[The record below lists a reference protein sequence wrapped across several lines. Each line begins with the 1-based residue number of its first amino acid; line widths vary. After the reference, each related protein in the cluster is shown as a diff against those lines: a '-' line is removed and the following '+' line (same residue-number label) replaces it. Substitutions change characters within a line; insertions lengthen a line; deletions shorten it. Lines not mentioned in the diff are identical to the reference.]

1 MRNLGYYL
9 KTLLM
14 RRIGMV
20 MKIGKVERYI
30 HEKLEKKRL
39 HFVLIDPDDTSPEVA
54 GKLARV
60 CEELEIDAIMVG
72 GSTGAEGE
80 TLDEVVKAI
89 KENYSLPVILFPG
102 SHGGISKYADAI
114 FFMSLLNSRNP
125 FFITGAQALGA
136 FRVKKYNLEPIPM
149 AYIIVEPGETA
160 GWVGDAKPIPRHKPK
175 IAAAYALAGQ
185 YLGMR
190 LVYLEAGSG
199 APQPVPETMV
209 ATVKKA
215 IDVPL
220 IVGGG
225 IRSGEQVRKLVKA
238 GADIIVTGTAIE
250 SAGSIEEARKKL
262 EDLRRGVSI

>member
-1 MRNLGYYL
+1 MLE
-9 KTLLM
+9 
-14 RRIGMV
+14 
-20 MKIGKVERYI
+20 IGKVERYI
-30 HEKLEKKRL
+30 HEKLKNEKL
-39 HFVLIDPDDTSPEVA
+39 HFVLLDPDDVPPGTA
-54 GKLARV
+54 GKIAEMS
-60 CEELEIDAIMVG
+60 EEIGVDAIMVG

-80 TLDEVVKAI
+80 VLDGVVKAI
-89 KENYSLPVILFPG
+89 KESSGLPVILFPG

-125 FFITGAQALGA
+125 FFITGSQALGA
-136 FRVKKYNLEPIPM
+136 FTVKRCGIEPIPM
-149 AYIIVEPGETA
+149 AYLIIEPGETV

-199 APQPVPETMV
+199 APQPVPPEMI
-209 ATVKKA
+209 ALVKKV

-225 IRSGEQVRKLVKA
+225 IRTGEQARRAVEA

-250 SAGSIEEARKKL
+250 KAGSIEKAREKL
-262 EDLRRGVSI
+262 EELNSGVKR

>member
-1 MRNLGYYL
+1 MN
-9 KTLLM
+9 
-14 RRIGMV
+14 I
-20 MKIGKVERYI
+20 KIGKVERYI
-30 HEKLEKKRL
+30 YEKLEKEKL
-39 HFVLIDPDDTSPEVA
+39 HFVLLDPDDISPEIA
-54 GKLARV
+54 AEIAKIS
-60 CEELEIDAIMVG
+60 EEVGVDAIMIG

-80 TLDEVVKAI
+80 ILDNVVRAI
-89 KENYSLPVILFPG
+89 KESSGLSVILFPG
-102 SHGGISKYADAI
+102 SHGGVSKYADAI

-136 FRVKKYNLEPIPM
+136 FSVKKYGLEPIPM
-149 AYIIVEPGETA
+149 AYLIVEPGETV

-199 APQPVPETMV
+199 APSHVPNEMIK
-209 ATVKKA
+209 TVKSVL
-215 IDVPL
+215 DVPL

-225 IRSGEQVRKLVKA
+225 IRSYKDAKEVVTA

-250 SAGSIEEARKKL
+250 KAGSLEEAKKR
-262 EDLRRGVSI
+262 LRSIIKGIKE

>member
-1 MRNLGYYL
+1 MEVR
-9 KTLLM
+9 K
-14 RRIGMV
+14 
-20 MKIGKVERYI
+20 GKVESYI
-30 HEKLEKKRL
+30 QEGLENGKL
-39 HFVLIDPDDTSPEVA
+39 HFVLLDPDDVDPET
-54 GKLARV
+54 ARKIAEMS
-60 CEELEIDAIMVG
+60 EEIGVDAIMVG

-80 TLDEVVKAI
+80 VLDNVVRAI
-89 KENYSLPVILFPG
+89 KENSDLPVILFPG
-102 SHGGISKYADAI
+102 SHGGISRYADAI

-136 FRVKKYNLEPIPM
+136 FQVKRYGVEPIPM
-149 AYIIVEPGETA
+149 AYLIIEPGETV

-199 APQPVPETMV
+199 AEKPVPREMISIV
-209 ATVKKA
+209 RKV

-225 IRSGEQVRKLVKA
+225 IRTGEQAREIVKA
-238 GADIIVTGTAIE
+238 GADIVVTGTAVE
-250 SAGSIEEARKKL
+250 KAGSLERARTKL
-262 EDLRRGVSI
+262 EELNRGIKS

>member
-1 MRNLGYYL
+1 
-9 KTLLM
+9 
-14 RRIGMV
+14 
-20 MKIGKVERYI
+20 MKLELGKVESYI
-30 HEKLEKKRL
+30 HEKLEREKL
-39 HFVLIDPDDTSPEVA
+39 HFVLIDPDDVTPEVA
-54 GKLARV
+54 GEMARMS
-60 CEELEIDAIMVG
+60 EEVGVDAIMIG

-80 TLDEVVKAI
+80 VLDGVVKAI
-89 KENYSLPVILFPG
+89 KESSSLPTILFPG

-125 FFITGAQALGA
+125 FFITGSQALGA
-136 FRVKKYNLEPIPM
+136 FTVKRYGIEPIPM
-149 AYIIVEPGETA
+149 AYLVVEPGETV

-199 APQPVPETMV
+199 AREPVPPEMISLV
-209 ATVKKA
+209 RRV

-225 IRSGEQVRKLVKA
+225 IRTGEEARRAVEA
-238 GADIIVTGTAIE
+238 GADIVVTGTAIE
-250 SAGSIEEARKKL
+250 KAGSLEKAGEKL
-262 EDLRRGVSI
+262 RELKRGIKG

>member
-1 MRNLGYYL
+1 ML
-9 KTLLM
+9 
-14 RRIGMV
+14 
-20 MKIGKVERYI
+20 KIGKVERYI
-30 HEKLEKKRL
+30 HERLKNEKL
-39 HFVLIDPDDTSPEVA
+39 HFVLLDPDDVSPETA
-54 GKLARV
+54 G
-60 CEELEIDAIMVG
+60 EIAEMAGEIGVDAIMVG
-72 GSTGAEGE
+72 GSTGAEGDV
-80 TLDEVVKAI
+80 LDAVVKAI
-89 KENYSLPVILFPG
+89 KESSNLPVILFPG

-136 FRVKKYNLEPIPM
+136 FQVRRYNLEPIPM
-149 AYIIVEPGETA
+149 AYLVIEPGETV

-199 APQPVPETMV
+199 ARQPVPPEMI
-209 ATVKKA
+209 ALVKRV

-225 IRSGEQVRKLVKA
+225 IRTAEDASKA
-238 GADIIVTGTAIE
+238 VESGADIVVTGTAIE
-250 SAGSIEEARKKL
+250 KAGSLEKAREKL
-262 EDLRRGVSI
+262 EELNSGIKG

>member
-1 MRNLGYYL
+1 MP
-9 KTLLM
+9 
-14 RRIGMV
+14 
-20 MKIGKVERYI
+20 KIGRVESYI
-30 HEKLEKKRL
+30 HRRLEQEKL
-39 HFVLIDPDDTSPEVA
+39 HFVLLDPDDVSPETA
-54 GKLARV
+54 GKLAKMS
-60 CEELEIDAIMVG
+60 EEIGVDAIMVG

-80 TLDEVVKAI
+80 VLDNVVKAI
-89 KENYSLPVILFPG
+89 KENSKLPVILFPG
-102 SHGGISKYADAI
+102 SHGGISRHADAI

-136 FRVKKYNLEPIPM
+136 FLVKRYGIEPIPM
-149 AYIIVEPGETA
+149 AYLVIEPGETV
-160 GWVGDAKPIPRHKPK
+160 GWVGDAKPIPRHKPR

-199 APQPVPETMV
+199 ASKPVPPEMIGL
-209 ATVKKA
+209 VKHV

-225 IRSGEQVRKLVKA
+225 IRTGEQARAAVKA

-250 SAGSIEEARKKL
+250 KAGSLERAKEKLIEL
-262 EDLRRGVSI
+262 NRGIKG

>member
-1 MRNLGYYL
+1 ML
-9 KTLLM
+9 KL
-14 RRIGMV
+14 
-20 MKIGKVERYI
+20 GKVETYI
-30 HEKLEKKRL
+30 HEKLEKEKL
-39 HFVLIDPDDTSPEVA
+39 HFVLLDPDDVSPELA
-54 GKLARV
+54 GELARMS
-60 CEELEIDAIMVG
+60 EEVGVDAIMVG

-80 TLDEVVKAI
+80 VLDSVVKAI
-89 KENYSLPVILFPG
+89 KESSNLPVILFPG

-136 FRVKKYNLEPIPM
+136 FQVKRYGIEPIPM
-149 AYIIVEPGETA
+149 AYLIIEPGETV

-199 APQPVPETMV
+199 ASQPVPPEMI
-209 ATVKKA
+209 ALVKRV

-225 IRSGEQVRKLVKA
+225 IRTEEQARAALKA

-250 SAGSIEEARKKL
+250 KAGSIEKAREKL
-262 EDLRRGVSI
+262 IELNRGVKG

>member
-1 MRNLGYYL
+1 MKL
-9 KTLLM
+9 KL
-14 RRIGMV
+14 
-20 MKIGKVERYI
+20 GKVESYI
-30 HEKLEKKRL
+30 HEKLEKEKL
-39 HFVLIDPDDTSPEVA
+39 HFVLLDPDDVSPEEA
-54 GKLARV
+54 SKIAQM
-60 CEELEIDAIMVG
+60 CEEVGVDAVMVG

-80 TLDEVVKAI
+80 VLDEVVKAI
-89 KENYSLPVILFPG
+89 KESSSLPVILFPG
-102 SHGGISKYADAI
+102 SHGGITKYADAI

-136 FRVKKYNLEPIPM
+136 FTVKRYGIEPIPM
-149 AYIIVEPGETA
+149 AYLIIEPGETV

-199 APQPVPETMV
+199 APKHVPNKMIRV
-209 ATVKKA
+209 VKSV

-225 IRSGEQVRKLVKA
+225 IRTYEDAKEVAQS

-250 SAGSIEEARKKL
+250 KAGSLEEARKRL
-262 EDLRRGVSI
+262 ESLIKGVKG

>member
-1 MRNLGYYL
+1 MKLKLG
-9 KTLLM
+9 
-14 RRIGMV
+14 R
-20 MKIGKVERYI
+20 VESYI
-30 HEKLEKKRL
+30 HEKLEKEKL
-39 HFVLIDPDDTSPEVA
+39 HFVLLDPDDVSPEEA
-54 GKLARV
+54 SKIARM
-60 CEELEIDAIMVG
+60 CEEVGVDAIMVG

-80 TLDEVVKAI
+80 VLDEVVRAI
-89 KENYSLPVILFPG
+89 KEGSSLPVILFPG
-102 SHGGISKYADAI
+102 SHGGITKYADAI

-136 FRVKKYNLEPIPM
+136 FTVKRYGIEPIPM
-149 AYIIVEPGETA
+149 AYLIIEPGETV

-199 APQPVPETMV
+199 APKHVPNEMIRV
-209 ATVKKA
+209 VKSV

-225 IRSGEQVRKLVKA
+225 IRTYEDAREVAQS

-250 SAGSIEEARKKL
+250 KAGSLEEARKRL
-262 EDLRRGVSI
+262 ESLIKGVKE

>member
-1 MRNLGYYL
+1 
-9 KTLLM
+9 
-14 RRIGMV
+14 
-20 MKIGKVERYI
+20 MKLRFGRVESYI
-30 HEKLEKKRL
+30 HEKLEKEKL
-39 HFVLIDPDDTSPEVA
+39 HFVLLDPDDVSPEEA
-54 GKLARV
+54 SKIAQM
-60 CEELEIDAIMVG
+60 CEEVGVDAVMVG

-80 TLDEVVKAI
+80 VLDEVVKAI
-89 KENYSLPVILFPG
+89 KESSSLPVILFPG
-102 SHGGISKYADAI
+102 SHGGITKYADAI

-136 FRVKKYNLEPIPM
+136 FTVKRYRIEPIPM
-149 AYIIVEPGETA
+149 AYLIIEPGETV

-199 APQPVPETMV
+199 APEHVPNDMIR
-209 ATVKKA
+209 AVKSV

-225 IRSGEQVRKLVKA
+225 IRTYEDAREVAQS

-250 SAGSIEEARKKL
+250 KAGSLEEARKRL
-262 EDLRRGVSI
+262 ESLIKGIKG

>member
-1 MRNLGYYL
+1 
-9 KTLLM
+9 
-14 RRIGMV
+14 MV
-20 MKIGKVERYI
+20 KIGKVEMYI
-30 HEKLEKKRL
+30 NEELESGKKL
-39 HFVLIDPDDTSPEVA
+39 HFVLIDPDDTHPEMA
-54 GKLARV
+54 GRIAEL
-60 CEELEIDAIMVG
+60 CENVGVNAIMVG

-80 TLDEVVKAI
+80 MLDNVVKAI
-89 KENYSLPVILFPG
+89 KESSSLPVILFPG
-102 SHGGISKYADAI
+102 SHSGISKYADAI

-136 FRVKKYNLEPIPM
+136 FTVKRYGLEPIPM
-149 AYIIVEPGETA
+149 AYIIVEPGETV

-175 IAAAYALAGQ
+175 LAAAYALAGQ

-199 APQPVPETMV
+199 SPEPVPPEMV
-209 ATVKKA
+209 RIVKSV

-225 IRSGEQVRKLVKA
+225 IRTGDQVRELTKA

-250 SAGSIEEARKKL
+250 STKSIDEAKRKL
-262 EDLRRGVSI
+262 EEIRRGLK

>member
-1 MRNLGYYL
+1 MKL
-9 KTLLM
+9 KL
-14 RRIGMV
+14 
-20 MKIGKVERYI
+20 GKVELYI
-30 HEKLEKKRL
+30 HEKLEKEKL
-39 HFVLIDPDDTSPEVA
+39 HFVLLDPDDVSPEEA
-54 GKLARV
+54 SKIAQM
-60 CEELEIDAIMVG
+60 CEEVGVDAIMVG

-80 TLDEVVKAI
+80 VLDEVVKAI
-89 KENYSLPVILFPG
+89 KESSSLPVILFPG
-102 SHGGISKYADAI
+102 SHGGITKYADAI

-136 FRVKKYNLEPIPM
+136 FTVKRYGIEPIPM
-149 AYIIVEPGETA
+149 AYLIIEPGETV

-199 APQPVPETMV
+199 APKHVPNEMIRV
-209 ATVKKA
+209 VKSV

-225 IRSGEQVRKLVKA
+225 IRTYEDAREVAQS

-250 SAGSIEEARKKL
+250 KAGSLEEARKRL
-262 EDLRRGVSI
+262 ESLIKGVKE

>member
-1 MRNLGYYL
+1 
-9 KTLLM
+9 
-14 RRIGMV
+14 
-20 MKIGKVERYI
+20 MKIGRVERYI
-30 HEKLEKKRL
+30 HEKLEENKL
-39 HFVLIDPDDTSPEVA
+39 HFVLIDPDDTSPDEA
-54 GKLARV
+54 SKIAKL
-60 CEELEIDAIMVG
+60 CEEVGVDAIMVG
-72 GSTGAEGE
+72 GSTGAEGNI
-80 TLDEVVKAI
+80 LDEVVRAI
-89 KENYSLPVILFPG
+89 KESSSLPVILFPG

-136 FRVKKYNLEPIPM
+136 FTVKKFGLEPIPM
-149 AYIIVEPGETA
+149 AYIIIEPGETV

-190 LVYLEAGSG
+190 LIYLEAGSG
-199 APQPVPETMV
+199 APEPVPPEMV
-209 ATVKKA
+209 RVVKSA

-225 IRSGEQVRKLVKA
+225 IRNGNQARELVKA

-250 SAGSIEEARKKL
+250 SAKSIEEAKVRLKH
-262 EDLRRGVSI
+262 LREGIKA

>member
-1 MRNLGYYL
+1 MKL
-9 KTLLM
+9 KL
-14 RRIGMV
+14 
-20 MKIGKVERYI
+20 GKVESYI
-30 HEKLEKKRL
+30 HEKLEKEKL
-39 HFVLIDPDDTSPEVA
+39 HFVLLDPDDVSPEEA
-54 GKLARV
+54 SKIAQM
-60 CEELEIDAIMVG
+60 CEEVGVDAIMVG

-80 TLDEVVKAI
+80 VLDEVVKAI
-89 KENYSLPVILFPG
+89 KESSSLPVILFPG
-102 SHGGISKYADAI
+102 SHGGITKYADAI

-136 FRVKKYNLEPIPM
+136 FTVKRYGIEPIPM
-149 AYIIVEPGETA
+149 AYLIIEPGETV

-199 APQPVPETMV
+199 APEHVPNRMIRV
-209 ATVKKA
+209 VKSV

-225 IRSGEQVRKLVKA
+225 IRTYEDAREVAQS

-250 SAGSIEEARKKL
+250 KAGSLEEARKRL
-262 EDLRRGVSI
+262 ESLIKGVKG

>member
-1 MRNLGYYL
+1 
-9 KTLLM
+9 
-14 RRIGMV
+14 
-20 MKIGKVERYI
+20 
-30 HEKLEKKRL
+30 
-39 HFVLIDPDDTSPEVA
+39 VLIDPDDTSPEVA

-60 CEELEIDAIMVG
+60 CEELGVDAIMVG

-80 TLDEVVKAI
+80 VLDNVVRSI
-89 KENYSLPVILFPG
+89 KDNSSLPVILFPG
-102 SHGGISKYADAI
+102 SHGGISRYADAI

-136 FRVKKYNLEPIPM
+136 FTVKKFGIEPIPM
-149 AYIIVEPGETA
+149 AYIVVEPGETV
-160 GWVGDAKPIPRHKPK
+160 GWVGDARPIPRHKPK
-175 IAAAYALAGQ
+175 LAAAYALAGQ

-199 APQPVPETMV
+199 APEPVPEEMV
-209 ATVKKA
+209 RVVKSV

-225 IRSGEQVRKLVKA
+225 IKSGEQAKKLIKS

-250 SAGSIEEARKKL
+250 KAKSLEEARKRL
-262 EDLRRGVSI
+262 EAIRNGVFV

>member
-1 MRNLGYYL
+1 ME
-9 KTLLM
+9 
-14 RRIGMV
+14 V
-20 MKIGKVERYI
+20 KIGKVEAYI
-30 HEKLEKKRL
+30 HEKLEKEKL
-39 HFVLIDPDDTSPEVA
+39 HFVLLDPDDFADKVWEA
-54 GKLARV
+54 GEIARMS
-60 CEELEIDAIMVG
+60 EEAGVDAIMVG

-80 TLDEVVKAI
+80 VLDNVVKAI
-89 KENYSLPVILFPG
+89 KESSNLPVILFPG

-136 FRVKKYNLEPIPM
+136 FQVKRYGIEPIPM
-149 AYIIVEPGETA
+149 AYLIIEPGETV

-175 IAAAYALAGQ
+175 LAAAYALAGQ

-199 APQPVPETMV
+199 APEPVPPEMIAV
-209 ATVKKA
+209 VKKV

-225 IRSGEQVRKLVKA
+225 IKSGEQARTAVKA

-250 SAGSIEEARKKL
+250 KAGSLEEAKKRL
-262 EDLRRGVSI
+262 ESIIRGIKG

>member
-1 MRNLGYYL
+1 MKLKLG
-9 KTLLM
+9 
-14 RRIGMV
+14 R
-20 MKIGKVERYI
+20 VESYI
-30 HEKLEKKRL
+30 HEKLEKEKL
-39 HFVLIDPDDTSPEVA
+39 HFVLLDPDDVSPEEA
-54 GKLARV
+54 SKIARM
-60 CEELEIDAIMVG
+60 CEEVGVDAIMVG

-80 TLDEVVKAI
+80 VLDEVVRAI
-89 KENYSLPVILFPG
+89 KEGSSLPVILFPG
-102 SHGGISKYADAI
+102 SHGGITKYADAI

-136 FRVKKYNLEPIPM
+136 FTVKRYGIEPIPM
-149 AYIIVEPGETA
+149 AYLIIEPGETV

-199 APQPVPETMV
+199 APKHVPNEMIRV
-209 ATVKKA
+209 VKSV

-225 IRSGEQVRKLVKA
+225 IRTYEDAREVAQS

-250 SAGSIEEARKKL
+250 KAGSLEEARKRLKSL
-262 EDLRRGVSI
+262 IKGVKG

>member
-1 MRNLGYYL
+1 MGGRGMRL
-9 KTLLM
+9 KT
-14 RRIGMV
+14 
-20 MKIGKVERYI
+20 GKVEEYI
-30 HEKLEKKRL
+30 HEKLEKEKL
-39 HFVLIDPDDTSPEVA
+39 HFVLLDPDDVSPGTASGIARISEEA
-54 GKLARV
+54 G
-60 CEELEIDAIMVG
+60 IDAIMIG

-80 TLDEVVKAI
+80 ALDGVVKTI
-89 KENYSLPVILFPG
+89 KESSNLPVILFPG
-102 SHGGISKYADAI
+102 SHGGVSKYADAI

-136 FRVKKYNLEPIPM
+136 FAVKKYGLEPIPM
-149 AYIIVEPGETA
+149 AYLIIEPGETV

-199 APQPVPETMV
+199 AKEPVPPEMI
-209 ATVKKA
+209 AIVKKV

-225 IRSGEQVRKLVKA
+225 IRSAEQARRAVKA
-238 GADIIVTGTAIE
+238 GADIVVTGTAIE
-250 SAGSIEEARKKL
+250 KAGSLEEARKKL
-262 EDLRRGVSI
+262 ESLIKGIKEP

>member
-1 MRNLGYYL
+1 
-9 KTLLM
+9 
-14 RRIGMV
+14 MV
-20 MKIGKVERYI
+20 FVKIGRVERYI
-30 HEKLEKKRL
+30 HEKLEENKL
-39 HFVLIDPDDTSPEVA
+39 HFVLIDPDDTSPDEA
-54 GKLARV
+54 SKIAEL
-60 CEELEIDAIMVG
+60 CENVGVDAIMVG
-72 GSTGAEGE
+72 GSTGAEGNV
-80 TLDEVVKAI
+80 LDNVVKAI
-89 KENYSLPVILFPG
+89 KESSSLPVILFPG

-136 FRVKKYNLEPIPM
+136 FTVKKFGLEPIPM

-199 APQPVPETMV
+199 APKPVPPEMV
-209 ATVKKA
+209 RVVKSA

-225 IRSGEQVRKLVKA
+225 IRNGNQARELVKA
-238 GADIIVTGTAIE
+238 
-250 SAGSIEEARKKL
+250 
-262 EDLRRGVSI
+262 

>member
-1 MRNLGYYL
+1 
-9 KTLLM
+9 
-14 RRIGMV
+14 
-20 MKIGKVERYI
+20 MKIGRVERYI
-30 HEKLEKKRL
+30 HEKLEENKL
-39 HFVLIDPDDTSPEVA
+39 HFVLIDPDDTSPDEA
-54 GKLARV
+54 SKIAEL
-60 CEELEIDAIMVG
+60 CENVGVDAIMVG
-72 GSTGAEGE
+72 GSTGAEGNV
-80 TLDEVVKAI
+80 LDNVVKAI
-89 KENYSLPVILFPG
+89 KESSSLPVILFPG

-136 FRVKKYNLEPIPM
+136 FTVKKFGLEPIPM

-199 APQPVPETMV
+199 APNPVPPEMV
-209 ATVKKA
+209 RVVKSA

-225 IRSGEQVRKLVKA
+225 IRNGNQARELVKA

-250 SAGSIEEARKKL
+250 SAKSLEEVQVRLKH
-262 EDLRRGVSI
+262 LREGIKV

>member
-1 MRNLGYYL
+1 MIKL
-9 KTLLM
+9 
-14 RRIGMV
+14 
-20 MKIGKVERYI
+20 GKVETYI
-30 HEKLEKKRL
+30 REKLEREKL
-39 HFVLIDPDDTSPEVA
+39 HFVLLDPDDVSPEVA
-54 GKLARV
+54 GELARMS
-60 CEELEIDAIMVG
+60 EEIGVDAIMVG

-80 TLDEVVKAI
+80 VLDGVVKGI
-89 KENYSLPVILFPG
+89 KENSNLPVILFPG

-136 FRVKKYNLEPIPM
+136 FQVKRYGIEPIPM
-149 AYIIVEPGETA
+149 AYLIVEPGETV
-160 GWVGDAKPIPRHKPK
+160 GWVGDAKPLPRHKPK

-199 APQPVPETMV
+199 APQPVPPEMI
-209 ATVKKA
+209 ALVKRV
-215 IDVPL
+215 IEVPL

-225 IRSGEQVRKLVKA
+225 IRTEEQARAAVKA

-250 SAGSIEEARKKL
+250 KAGSIEKAREKL
-262 EDLRRGVSI
+262 IELNRGIKG

>member
-1 MRNLGYYL
+1 
-9 KTLLM
+9 
-14 RRIGMV
+14 
-20 MKIGKVERYI
+20 MKLELGKVESYI
-30 HEKLEKKRL
+30 HKKLEKEKL
-39 HFVLIDPDDTSPEVA
+39 HFVLLDPDDTDPRTA
-54 GKLARV
+54 GRIAEMSEKV
-60 CEELEIDAIMVG
+60 GVDAIMVG

-80 TLDEVVKAI
+80 VLDGVVRAI
-89 KENYSLPVILFPG
+89 KESSGLPVILFPG

-114 FFMSLLNSRNP
+114 FFMSLLNSTNP

-136 FRVKKYNLEPIPM
+136 FQVKRYGIEPIPM
-149 AYIIVEPGETA
+149 AYLIIEPGETV

-199 APQPVPETMV
+199 APQPVPREMI
-209 ATVKKA
+209 ALVKHV

-225 IRSGEQVRKLVKA
+225 IRTAGQARAAAEA
-238 GADIIVTGTAIE
+238 GADIIVTGTAVE
-250 SAGSIEEARKKL
+250 KAGSLEKAREKL
-262 EDLRRGVSI
+262 EELNGGIKG

>member
-1 MRNLGYYL
+1 LR
-9 KTLLM
+9 
-14 RRIGMV
+14 
-20 MKIGKVERYI
+20 IGKVEKYI
-30 HEKLEKKRL
+30 HEKLEKKKL

-60 CEELEIDAIMVG
+60 CEELGVDAIMVG

-80 TLDEVVKAI
+80 VLDNVVRSI
-89 KENYSLPVILFPG
+89 KDNSSLPVILFPG
-102 SHGGISKYADAI
+102 SHGGISRYADAI

-136 FRVKKYNLEPIPM
+136 FTVKKFGIEPIPM
-149 AYIIVEPGETA
+149 AYIVVEPGETV
-160 GWVGDAKPIPRHKPK
+160 GWVGDARPIPRHKPK
-175 IAAAYALAGQ
+175 LAAAYALAGQ

-199 APQPVPETMV
+199 APEPVPEEMV
-209 ATVKKA
+209 RVVKSV

-225 IRSGEQVRKLVKA
+225 IKSGEQAKKLIKS

-250 SAGSIEEARKKL
+250 KAKSLEEARKRL
-262 EDLRRGVSI
+262 EAIRNGVFV

>member
-1 MRNLGYYL
+1 MRML
-9 KTLLM
+9 
-14 RRIGMV
+14 
-20 MKIGKVERYI
+20 KIGKIETYI
-30 HEKLEKKRL
+30 HEKLEKEKL
-39 HFVLIDPDDTSPEVA
+39 HFVLLDPDDVDPETA
-54 GKLARV
+54 GKIAEMSEGIGV
-60 CEELEIDAIMVG
+60 DAIMIG

-80 TLDEVVKAI
+80 VLDGVVKAI
-89 KENYSLPVILFPG
+89 KESSSLPTILFPG
-102 SHGGISKYADAI
+102 SHGGISRYADAI

-136 FRVKKYNLEPIPM
+136 FQVKRYGIEPIPM
-149 AYIIVEPGETA
+149 AYLIVEPGETV

-199 APQPVPETMV
+199 APQPVPPEMIGL
-209 ATVKKA
+209 VKRV

-225 IRSGEQVRKLVKA
+225 IRTEEQAKAAVKA
-238 GADIIVTGTAIE
+238 GADIVVTGTAIE
-250 SAGSIEEARKKL
+250 KAGSIEKAEEKL
-262 EDLRRGVSI
+262 RELNRGIKSK